1 MSMHNTVNR
10 LHTMTNPMKGGD
22 MPAPAIPALS
32 QRSYTTYAGG
42 LSPSLFRLPEAVCDT
57 PFKARS
63 EARRNPL
70 QRWVSI
76 WIKLRHA

>member
-1 MSMHNTVNR
+1 MRSVLEKHSVRRTSR
-10 LHTMTNPMKGGD
+10 LIRVRRLT
-22 MPAPAIPALS
+22 AIPALS

-42 LSPSLFRLPEAVCDT
+42 LSRSLFRLPEAVCDT